1 MKANL
6 HLHSCFSD
14 GSSWPEEIALTARQL
29 GLELVAVTD
38 HDTMGGTRIFMEA
51 CETAGIQAVPACE
64 IDINDPEI
72 DYKSELL
79 AYFPAITHASEL
91 AQLPAYDT
99 KQDSA
104 HGKAPDAGKIP
115 ATMAMLEKTLSER
128 RKRFEY
134 YLYWVRTIFRRDDLV
149 LADALK
155 EKLGERGLS
164 DPSIPA
170 WISWSKVDLF
180 LYLKARGLIPIYMTY
195 KAFKREWFVPGRFP
209 KYKLPKPGIRQVAET
224 VHRDG
229 GFAVVPHIGHLWDDD
244 IEAMEKDRKKVKRLL
259 EFFKTANID
268 GIEMYWYSGKK
279 KSDAINSFIRE
290 LAEPMGF
297 FCTYGSDCHGPGTD
311 KLTIDRF
318 SGDFPGFRV

>member
-14 GSSWPEEIALTARQL
+14 GSSWPEEIALTASRL
-29 GLELVAVTD
+29 GLELIALTD

-51 CETAGIQAVPACE
+51 CEASGIQAVPACE

-79 AYFPAITHASEL
+79 AYFPAIVQSSEL
-91 AQLPAYDT
+91 AQLPST
-99 KQDSA
+99 L
-104 HGKAPDAGKIP
+104 
-115 ATMAMLEKTLSER
+115 AMLEKTLSER
-128 RKRFEY
+128 RKRLEY
-134 YLYWVRTIFRRDDLV
+134 YLYWARTIFRRDDLV
-149 LADALK
+149 LADVLK
-155 EKLGERGLS
+155 EKLGQRGLS
-164 DPSIPA
+164 DPSIA
-170 WISWSKVDLF
+170 SIISWSKVDLF

-224 VHRDG
+224 IHRDG

-244 IEAMEKDRKKVKRLL
+244 IEKMEKDKKKVKCLL
-259 EFFKTANID
+259 EFFKTASID

-297 FCTYGSDCHGPGTD
+297 LFTYGSDCHGPGTD

-318 SGDFPGFRV
+318 SGDFPGFSV